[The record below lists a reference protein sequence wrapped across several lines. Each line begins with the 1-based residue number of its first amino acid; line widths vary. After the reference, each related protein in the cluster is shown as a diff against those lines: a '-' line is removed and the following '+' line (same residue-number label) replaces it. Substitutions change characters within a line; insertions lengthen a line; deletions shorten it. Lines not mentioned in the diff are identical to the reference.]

1 MKLRN
6 YLVLSLCLLALSG
19 CSSSPQETTAA
30 FAETAAVE
38 ETSSEAAMEAVQ
50 ETAAQTASEVSPE
63 TTASAAA
70 KAVQQTTAA
79 ATKAVVQTTAA
90 AATAAAQAE
99 SKTVSQSSVDLKS
112 LTDMVGKSDSEVTA
126 LLGQGEEVRNEAGL
140 ILDRTYALSILGENA
155 NVSLTF
161 NLYQEGS
168 NILEQAVISLGQS
181 DIKEY
186 AKTLTQLFGEP
197 TETYEKSYFFAS
209 GSKTLVLADPYGDG
223 AYIEISL
230 GE

>member
-1 MKLRN
+1 MYLKSKTSENLRSGRTKRGAA
-6 YLVLSLCLLALSG
+6 LLLAGMFALSAAG
-19 CSSSPQETTAA
+19 CSSSQSSSQKSSQESSQKSPETKTDTQDSEAPQTA
-30 FAETAAVE
+30 
-38 ETSSEAAMEAVQ
+38 SSEAAK
-50 ETAAQTASEVSPE
+50 ETDRQTELIVF
-63 TTASAAA
+63 AAA
-70 KAVQQTTAA
+70 
-79 ATKAVVQTTAA
+79 
-90 AATAAAQAE
+90 
-99 SKTVSQSSVDLKS
+99 S
-112 LTDMVGKSDSEVTA
+112 LTET
-126 LLGQGEEVRNEAGL
+126 LEEIAGNYRE
-140 ILDRTYALSILGENA
+140 IAPD
-155 NVSLTF
+155 VSLTF

>member
-19 CSSSPQETTAA
+19 CSSSPQKTTAA

-38 ETSSEAAMEAVQ
+38 ETSSE
-50 ETAAQTASEVSPE
+50 
-63 TTASAAA
+63 AAA

-90 AATAAAQAE
+90 AATAAAQTE
-99 SKTVSQSSVDLKS
+99 SKTVSQSNVDLKS